1 MAKNL
6 TPEEALMEK
15 IVNNL
20 NEIKL
25 KCPDN
30 YASYV
35 ADLTL
40 RTISA
45 AYVQKLFVDMHTQI
59 LETEIE
65 H

>member
-1 MAKNL
+1 MKKL
-6 TPEEALMEK
+6 TPEQELMEK

-45 AYVQKLFVDMHTQI
+45 AYVEKLFVEMHGQI
-59 LETEIE
+59 LENEDE